1 MDLTTRK
8 QCAAQLQGLA
18 NALPV
23 VDEQSADNMILDVC
37 AALIALVDANP
48 NVEQLDE
55 EVFHE
60 RLENHTYI
68 YNSMKKFMTAAA
80 KTVNVSGA
88 EQALMDAEK
97 LYQEQQNAKKV
108 VEEQHDQLTANTQK
122 IADAIQALYNENGGL
137 IRRAEE
143 LTKQQKELLQ
153 LKEEYSEDNLESL
166 RSQVAR
172 LQEDSDYL
180 KEQYSTLDKQ
190 TAETLGQL
198 ADTLEKI
205 GQLSKVHFKA
215 TESSRKEAEEFKTAI
230 EVFCQTNEEYQS
242 WFRGIQSPLQAME
255 KMVGKAEARAL
266 RGVMTR
272 DELKQKNELVARVDQ
287 DLTRLNRLAI
297 ACAKAAGKDYSTVI
311 AESQR

>member
-1 MDLTTRK
+1 
-8 QCAAQLQGLA
+8 
-18 NALPV
+18 
-23 VDEQSADNMILDVC
+23 
-37 AALIALVDANP
+37 
-48 NVEQLDE
+48 
-55 EVFHE
+55 
-60 RLENHTYI
+60 
-68 YNSMKKFMTAAA
+68 MKKFMTAAA